1 MLWEDQQRINSF
13 SKLVGRLETYAEK
26 LKAQKQEKE
35 YYDDV
40 AMELE
45 LVDEDDMIQYKIGDA
60 FVYLKQSEVMERL
73 ESDSEGVDKELAE
86 TQEKHDKT
94 IAEMDEL
101 KKLLYAK
108 FGNAINLES

>member
-1 MLWEDQQRINSF
+1 VLWEDQQRINTF
-13 SKLVGRLETYAEK
+13 SKLVGRLQTYEER

-45 LVDEDDMIQYKIGDA
+45 LVDEDEMIQYKIGDT

-73 ESDSEGVDKELAE
+73 SADTENLEKELE
-86 TQEKHDKT
+86 GTQEKHDKT
-94 IAEMDEL
+94 VSEMSDL
-101 KKLLYAK
+101 KTLLYAK
-108 FGNAINLES
+108 FGSSINLES